1 MRAGKPESK
10 VITKAL
16 SIWSIITDREV
27 AQEITRT
34 DEEDSSAGSTM
45 FQPCSEFFHFI
56 ACVLLFAQSIVI
68 PHGAM
73 ERNNDDH
80 HQYYQ
85 KYVKSDT
92 MMILSIGIGV
102 FYFIYI
108 ICWIK
113 VQFHLVENEDFSPKS
128 TLRNRNRT
136 KKNSTA
142 SDQSKAS
149 TPFGHQEA
157 MLDEE
162 SKRGQNSPLAVPE
175 GGGDDVVEAAD
186 NESSQ

>member
-1 MRAGKPESK
+1 
-10 VITKAL
+10 
-16 SIWSIITDREV
+16 
-27 AQEITRT
+27 
-34 DEEDSSAGSTM
+34 
-45 FQPCSEFFHFI
+45 
-56 ACVLLFAQSIVI
+56 
-68 PHGAM
+68 M

-136 KKNSTA
+136 KKNSTT

-175 GGGDDVVEAAD
+175 GGPPTMNPANRDLVGHPASSSSTREKMLFLLLVVMHFHRLTVFIFIGLD
-186 NESSQ
+186 Y

>member
-1 MRAGKPESK
+1 
-10 VITKAL
+10 
-16 SIWSIITDREV
+16 
-27 AQEITRT
+27 
-34 DEEDSSAGSTM
+34 
-45 FQPCSEFFHFI
+45 
-56 ACVLLFAQSIVI
+56 
-68 PHGAM
+68 M